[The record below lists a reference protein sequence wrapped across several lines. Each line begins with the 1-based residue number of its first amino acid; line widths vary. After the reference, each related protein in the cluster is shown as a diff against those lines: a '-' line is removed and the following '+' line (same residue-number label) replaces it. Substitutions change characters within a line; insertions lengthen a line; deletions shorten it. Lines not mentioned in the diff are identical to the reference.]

1 HQLSR
6 YIMTLK
12 IQVQLYY
19 RFLIVLSLLFYAA
32 SELKAQNFVKQHYN
46 KKEVRIPMRD
56 GVKLYT
62 VIYTPK
68 DSTRKYPIMME
79 RTPYS
84 AGPYGEGNYA
94 RSLGPNE
101 NLMKSGYIF
110 VYQDVRGRYM
120 SDGDFREVTP
130 HDPTRKGIDESS
142 DTYDTIE
149 WLLANIRNTNGRVG
163 IWGISYPGFYASAA
177 LPSAHPAIKAVSP
190 QAPVTDEFAGDD
202 VNHKG
207 AFFLLDN
214 FMFSNYFDKP
224 RKGPVEDYGGSVFD
238 LTHKDAYDF
247 FLNIGPLKNTLKPE
261 YFGNTHGIYK
271 EYLAH
276 DTYDSY
282 WKQRNIRIHL
292 KNIKPATLVV
302 GGWFDAEDLF
312 GALETYRAIET
323 QSEGNSNSLIMGPW
337 THGAW
342 ARGNFDKYASYDL
355 GSNTSQF
362 YRDSVETPFFSYHL
376 KDSGSVPTH
385 EAIIFETG
393 SNRWRRYQQ
402 WPSED
407 VNRTSFY
414 LAADG
419 KLANR
424 KGNGKEYTKYVS
436 DPADPVPY
444 TAAKTP
450 RRNNNYMGEDQAFA
464 AMRNDVVEFV
474 STPLTKNL
482 VVSGKIIAD
491 LKVSTTGTDA
501 DFIVKLIDVI
511 PATDGKPEIQRLV
524 RAEVIRGKFRNSLEK
539 PETFIPGKIT
549 TVRFELPDAA
559 HCFKEGHK
567 MMVQVQSS
575 WFPLVDRNP
584 QKFMHIL
591 DADEKDYQPATIR
604 IYDHSKIELDIKTD
618 N

>member
-1 HQLSR
+1 
-6 YIMTLK
+6 MTLK
-12 IQVQLYY
+12 IPAPSYY
-19 RFLIVLSLLFYAA
+19 RFLIVLSIFLYTATVLQ
-32 SELKAQNFVKQHYN
+32 AQSYVKEHYN

-56 GVKLYT
+56 GVRLYT

-68 DSTRKYPIMME
+68 DSTRNYPVLME

-84 AGPYGEGNYA
+84 AGPYGEGNFS

-130 HDPTRKGIDESS
+130 HDPTRKEIDESS

-149 WLLANIRNTNGRVG
+149 WLFANIRNNNGRVG
-163 IWGISYPGFYASAA
+163 IWGISYPGFYASAS

-224 RKGPVEDYGGSVFD
+224 RNGPVEDYGGSVFE

-247 FLNIGPLKNTLKPE
+247 FLRIGPLKNTLKPE
-261 YFGNTHGIYK
+261 YFGNTNGIYK

-276 DTYDSY
+276 DSYDTY
-282 WKQRNIRIHL
+282 WKQRNIRTHL
-292 KNIKPATLVV
+292 KDIKPATLVV

-312 GALETYRAIET
+312 GALETYRAIEN
-323 QSEGNSNSLIMGPW
+323 QSRGNANSLVMGPW

-342 ARGNFDKYASYDL
+342 ARSDFEKYSTYEF
-355 GSNTSQF
+355 GSNTSRF
-362 YRDSVETPFFSYHL
+362 YRDSVETPFFNYHL
-376 KDSGSVPTH
+376 KDSGSAPAH

-393 SNRWRRYQQ
+393 SNLWRKYQQ
-402 WPSED
+402 WPSLN
-407 VNRTSFY
+407 VKRMSFY
-414 LAADG
+414 LGADG
-419 KLANR
+419 SLKNSEP
-424 KGNGKEYTKYVS
+424 NGKGYLQYVS
-436 DPADPVPY
+436 DPSDPVPY
-444 TAAKTP
+444 TSAKTP

-464 AMRNDVVEFV
+464 SVRNDVVEF
-474 STPLTKNL
+474 SSAPLDKDL
-482 VVSGKIIAD
+482 VVSGKILAD
-491 LKVSTTGTDA
+491 LKVSITGTDA

-511 PATDGKPEIQRLV
+511 PGKDGKPGIQQLV
-524 RAEVIRGKFRNSLEK
+524 RAEVMRAKFRNSLEK
-539 PETFIPGKIT
+539 PEPFVPGKLT

-559 HCFKEGHK
+559 HCFKQGHRI
-567 MMVQVQSS
+567 MVQVQSS

-584 QKFMHIL
+584 QKFMHVL

-604 IYDHSKIELDIKTD
+604 IYDNSKLELDIKTD

>member
-1 HQLSR
+1 MLKTQALS
-6 YIMTLK
+6 
-12 IQVQLYY
+12 YY
-19 RFLIVLSLLFYAA
+19 RFLIALNILLYAA
-32 SELKAQNFVKQHYN
+32 TDLQAQSYVKEHYD
-46 KKEVRIPMRD
+46 KKEVRIAMRD

-68 DSTRKYPIMME
+68 DSSGNYPVLME

-84 AGPYGEGNYA
+84 AGPYGKENIA
-94 RSLGPNE
+94 RSIGPNE
-101 NLMKSGYIF
+101 NLMNSGYIF

-120 SDGDFREVTP
+120 SDGNFREVTP
-130 HDPTRKGIDESS
+130 HDPSGKGIDESS

-149 WLLANIRNTNGRVG
+149 WLLANIKNNNGRVG
-163 IWGISYPGFYASAA
+163 IWGISYPGFYASAS
-177 LPSAHPAIKAVSP
+177 LPAAHPAIKAVSP

-207 AFFLLDN
+207 AFFLMDN

-224 RKGPVEDYGGSVFD
+224 RNGPVEDYGGSIFE

-247 FLNIGPLKNTLKPE
+247 FLKIGPIKNTLKPE
-261 YFGNTHGIYK
+261 YFGNTNGIYK

-282 WKQRNIRIHL
+282 WKERNIRTHF

-323 QSEGNSNSLIMGPW
+323 QNRDNANSLIMGPW

-342 ARGNFDKYASYDL
+342 ARSNFENYATYSF
-355 GSNTSQF
+355 GSNTSRF
-362 YRDSVETPFFSYHL
+362 YRDSVETPFFNYHL
-376 KDSGSVPTH
+376 KDSGSAPMH

-393 SNRWRRYQQ
+393 SNQWRKYPE
-402 WPSED
+402 WPSRD
-407 VNRTSFY
+407 VKRMPFFLT
-414 LAADG
+414 ADG
-419 KLANR
+419 SLKNSEP
-424 KGNGKEYTKYVS
+424 NGKGYMQYVS
-436 DPADPVPY
+436 DPSDPVPY
-444 TAAKTP
+444 TAAKSP

-464 AMRNDVVEFV
+464 AERKDVVEFT
-474 STPLTKNL
+474 SMPLKKDL
-482 VVSGKIIAD
+482 VLSGKIIAN
-491 LKVSTTGTDA
+491 LEVSITGTDA
-501 DFIVKLIDVI
+501 DFIVKLIDVL
-511 PATDGKPEIQRLV
+511 PAKDGKPEIQQLV
-524 RAEVIRGKFRNSLEK
+524 RAEVMRGKFRNSLEK
-539 PETFIPGKIT
+539 PEPFVPGKIT

-567 MMVQVQSS
+567 IMVQVQSS

-591 DADEKDYQPATIR
+591 DAEEKDYQPATIR
-604 IYDHSKIELDIKTD
+604 IYDNSKLELDIKTI

>member
-1 HQLSR
+1 MLKTPVLLS
-6 YIMTLK
+6 
-12 IQVQLYY
+12 Y
-19 RFLIVLSLLFYAA
+19 RFLIALNILLYTA
-32 SELKAQNFVKQHYN
+32 SGLHAQSYVKENYV
-46 KKEVRIPMRD
+46 KREVRIPMRD
-56 GVKLYT
+56 SVRLYT

-68 DSTRKYPIMME
+68 DSSRKYPVLME

-84 AGPYGEGNYA
+84 AGPYGKENLA
-94 RSLGPNE
+94 HSIGPNE

-120 SDGDFREVTP
+120 SEGDFREVTP
-130 HDPTRKGIDESS
+130 HDPSGKGIDESS

-149 WLLANIRNTNGRVG
+149 WLLANIRNNNGRVG
-163 IWGISYPGFYASAA
+163 IWGISYPGFYASAS

-207 AFFLLDN
+207 AFFLMDN

-224 RKGPVEDYGGSVFD
+224 RNGPVGDYRGSVFE

-247 FLNIGPLKNTLKPE
+247 FLKLGPIKNTLKPA
-261 YFGNTHGIYK
+261 YFGNTNGIYK

-282 WKQRNIRIHL
+282 WKERNIRTHL

-323 QSEGNSNSLIMGPW
+323 QNRDNTNSLVMGPW

-342 ARGNFDKYASYDL
+342 ARPNFENYATYDF
-355 GSNTSQF
+355 GSNTSRY
-362 YRDSVETPFFSYHL
+362 YRDSVETPFFNYHL
-376 KDSGSVPTH
+376 KDSGSAPAH

-393 SNRWRRYQQ
+393 SNQWRKYKQ
-402 WPSED
+402 WPTHNVS
-407 VNRTSFY
+407 RISFY
-414 LAADG
+414 MAANG
-419 KLANR
+419 SLTNTSS
-424 KGNGKEYTKYVS
+424 NGKEYTQYVS
-436 DPADPVPY
+436 DPSDPVPY
-444 TAAKTP
+444 TGVKSP
-450 RRNNNYMGEDQAFA
+450 RRNNNYMGEDQTFA
-464 AMRNDVVEFV
+464 AFRKDVVEF
-474 STPLTKNL
+474 SSAPLNKDMVL
-482 VVSGKIIAD
+482 SGKIVAD
-491 LKVSTTGTDA
+491 LKVSITGTDA

-511 PATDGKPEIQRLV
+511 PANDGKPEIQQLV
-524 RAEVIRGKFRNSLEK
+524 RAEVMRGKFRNSLEK
-539 PETFIPGKIT
+539 PEPFVPGQVTDIK
-549 TVRFELPDAA
+549 FELPDAA
-559 HCFKEGHK
+559 HCFKEGHRI
-567 MMVQVQSS
+567 MVQVQSS

-584 QKFMHIL
+584 QKFMHIV
-591 DADEKDYQPATIR
+591 DAEEKDFQPATIR
-604 IYDHSKIELDIKTD
+604 IYSNSKLELDIKTI